1 MHANNTTMNT
11 KWIMITTSLLLGV
24 SGIALTFAPD
34 LIIGSLGVNPSQV
47 SIILGQILGALY
59 FGFATLNWMTKES
72 LIGGIYNRPIAVANF
87 THFMIA
93 GLALVKASISNPQI
107 PILLILVS
115 GVYAVLALLFGI
127 LLFRH
132 PIPDK

>member
-11 KWIMITTSLLLGV
+11 KWIMIATSLLLGV

-59 FGFATLNWMTKES
+59 FGFAMLNWMTKES

>member
-1 MHANNTTMNT
+1 MNT
-11 KWIMITTSLLLGV
+11 KWIMIATSLLLGV

-59 FGFATLNWMTKES
+59 FGFAMLDWMTKES
-72 LIGGIYNRPIAVANF
+72 LIGGIYNRPVAVANF

>member
-11 KWIMITTSLLLGV
+11 KWIMIATSLLLGV

-59 FGFATLNWMTKES
+59 FGFAMLNWMTKES
-72 LIGGIYNRPIAVANF
+72 LIGGIYNRPVAVANF

>member
-1 MHANNTTMNT
+1 MHANKTTMNT
-11 KWIMITTSLLLGV
+11 KWIMIATSLLLGV

>member
-1 MHANNTTMNT
+1 MNT
-11 KWIMITTSLLLGV
+11 KWIMIATSLLLGV

-72 LIGGIYNRPIAVANF
+72 LIGGIYNRPVAVANF